1 MRIHI
6 TFIAVVAASMLA
18 AARRPASAQSES
30 ELAKASQNPIANLT
44 SLPVQFNYYMGG
56 GLASRT
62 SLIVNVQP
70 VLPLKLN
77 DRWLL
82 ISRTVVPYVN
92 LPMIDGTRRT
102 GIADIQQQ
110 FYFTQKKSS
119 MFVWGAGPIFSVPT
133 ATNDV
138 ARTGQWSLGPTAV
151 GLISKGRWLGGLLA
165 NNLWRIGGVNH
176 GPSVNQ
182 LTTQPFL
189 NFNIPSGWAISSS
202 PLITAN
208 WSATSSQR
216 WTVPIGLG
224 LSKVTAVGRQA
235 VSISAQY
242 YHAVEHPDN
251 AGANQFRFQATML
264 YPIAHP

>member
-1 MRIHI
+1 MKCRQHGSGLRSRTAQYHHAGARLQYDQRPMVSVTVPHSVRPQSERPSQDTEEKCENERETQTSRRCGESRRRSHDRSRSESVMRIRSAV
-6 TFIAVVAASMLA
+6 IAVAAANMLA

-110 FYFTQKKSS
+110 FYFTQKKSG
-119 MFVWGAGPIFSVPT
+119 MFVWGAGPIFPSPRRRT
-133 ATNDV
+133 MSH
-138 ARTGQWSLGPTAV
+138 ARDSGHWA
-151 GLISKGRWLGGLLA
+151 RR
-165 NNLWRIGGVNH
+165 LW
-176 GPSVNQ
+176 
-182 LTTQPFL
+182 
-189 NFNIPSGWAISSS
+189 A
-202 PLITAN
+202 
-208 WSATSSQR
+208 
-216 WTVPIGLG
+216 
-224 LSKVTAVGRQA
+224 
-235 VSISAQY
+235 
-242 YHAVEHPDN
+242 
-251 AGANQFRFQATML
+251 
-264 YPIAHP
+264 

>member
-151 GLISKGRWLGGLLA
+151 GLISKGRWECVAVATVDGPD
-165 NNLWRIGGVNH
+165 RFGVEQSH
-176 GPSVNQ
+176 VSGSPS
-182 LTTQPFL
+182 
-189 NFNIPSGWAISSS
+189 
-202 PLITAN
+202 
-208 WSATSSQR
+208 
-216 WTVPIGLG
+216 
-224 LSKVTAVGRQA
+224 